1 MQSLHYSDGSVS
13 ESLLTARLQKYF
25 SGDRD
30 ASRDNEDAYDKAFRV
45 CAYEYVE
52 LPEEHPSHVDVDDAR
67 HERVR
72 AHVQLHRAGA
82 RENDFQLCAAKD
94 QQSSTM
100 LLR

>member
-1 MQSLHYSDGSVS
+1 M
-13 ESLLTARLQKYF
+13 
-25 SGDRD
+25 
-30 ASRDNEDAYDKAFRV
+30 
-45 CAYEYVE
+45 E